1 MELTLNELSLVK
13 EALGYGLLFSKSE
26 AETAEFALLKMKVE
40 KNLFNDFMNTGQ
52 HLRSQVATG
61 LPASTSLDGCPFH
74 YCDKKPFCEGK
85 CRYNNGNAG

>member
-40 KNLFNDFMNTGQ
+40 KNLKNDKAGKP
-52 HLRSQVATG
+52 V
-61 LPASTSLDGCPFH
+61 STSLDGCPFH
-74 YCDKKPFCEGK
+74 YCDKKPKCEGN
-85 CRYNNGNAG
+85 CRYNLQIR